1 MTRTGGFAALATPVA
16 LLACLLLVGLLAG
29 GCATPI
35 GVERADPQEVHRQ
48 LTGTVLST
56 GALSGFTENI
66 LRLHGIADLAARDPE
81 AARAILHERVVAGTA
96 SADSLFALA
105 EVSFQHGENGGGTP
119 YHAAAVVYSYAYLFA
134 GEDGEAPVAAFDP
147 RFRWAVDLYNRSLSR
162 MLEGREGTGVQ
173 PQAGSHPLPFGR
185 LEVAFDPG
193 ELIWGERRLTEFAA
207 AGDFTVR
214 GLRNR
219 YRQPGLGAP
228 LAAAS
233 VPLQPDGNSQ
243 QGFQMAARLR
253 VPVTA
258 VLEIE
263 EARQGLGP
271 GDLRGT
277 LMLFPPG
284 HGQDLMIAGQA
295 VPLESETSVSLAY
308 GLGDPAVW
316 ATELR
321 GFLIGDLLRDRPSR
335 LVALQ
340 PHQPGRFPVVLVHGT
355 ASSAGRWADLV
366 NDLVND
372 PAIRDRFEFWFFS
385 YETGNPI
392 VYSALHL
399 RQALT
404 EAIDQLDPQGADPA
418 IQQMVV
424 IGHSQGGLLAKMTA
438 IDPGPRLWDGISTEP
453 LEALRVQPETRDLL
467 RQAVFIEPVPAV
479 RRVVFIA
486 TPHRGSYLA
495 DRSLGRLVARL
506 VRLPVNLLQAT
517 SDILTNNPDAF
528 RFDPER
534 RSFGSIHGM
543 SPGSPFLAALAQIP
557 LAPGVA
563 GHSIIAV
570 EGIAVEGT
578 GPIETGSDG
587 VVRVSSARID
597 GMDSELIVRSGHSVQ
612 GHPETVREVRR
623 ILFEHAR
630 KACQEHGIGCT
641 PALVGV
647 AR

>member
-1 MTRTGGFAALATPVA
+1 MIRTGGFAALAGPVA
-16 LLACLLLVGLLAG
+16 LMASLLLVG

-35 GVERADPQEVHRQ
+35 RVERADPQEVHRQ

-56 GALSGFTENI
+56 GALSGFSENI

-96 SADSLFALA
+96 GADSLFALA
-105 EVSFQHGENGGGTP
+105 ELSFQHGENAGGTP
-119 YHAAAVVYSYAYLFA
+119 YHAAAVVYSYAYLFP
-134 GEDGEAPVAAFDP
+134 GETAEVQITPFDP

-162 MLEGREGTGVQ
+162 MLEEREGTGVQ
-173 PQAGSHPLPFGR
+173 PQTGSHLLPFGR
-185 LEVAFDPG
+185 LEVAFDSG

-233 VPLQPDGNSQ
+233 VPLQPGGNSQ

-258 VLEIE
+258 VLQIE
-263 EARQGLGP
+263 DARQGLADGI
-271 GDLRGT
+271 LHGT
-277 LMLFPPG
+277 LTLFPPG
-284 HGQDLMIAGQA
+284 HGQELTIAGQA

-308 GLGDPAVW
+308 GLADPAVW

-372 PAIRDRFEFWFFS
+372 PAIRERFEFWFFS

-392 VYSALHL
+392 PYSALNL

-404 EAIDQLDPQGADPA
+404 EAIHQLDPDGADPA
-418 IQQMVV
+418 MQQMVV
-424 IGHSQGGLLAKMTA
+424 IGHSQGGLLTKMTA
-438 IDPGPRLWDGISTEP
+438 IDPGSRLWDGVSAEP
-453 LEALRVQPETRDLL
+453 LEALRLQAETRELL
-467 RQAVFIEPVPAV
+467 RQAFFIEPVPAV

-486 TPHRGSYLA
+486 TPHRGSDLA

-506 VRLPVNLLQAT
+506 VRLPVNLLQVT
-517 SDILTNNPDAF
+517 SDILTNNPDAL
-528 RFDPER
+528 RFDPGR
-534 RSFGSIHGM
+534 RSFASIYGM
-543 SPGSPFLAALAQIP
+543 SPRSPFLSALVEIP

-570 EGIAVEGT
+570 EGT
-578 GPIETGSDG
+578 GPVESGSDG
-587 VVRVSSARID
+587 VVRVSSARLD

-612 GHPETVREVRR
+612 GHPETVREIRR

-630 KACQEHGIGCT
+630 QACQEHGIGCT
-641 PALVGV
+641 PPLISAQKP
-647 AR
+647 